1 MIRRGRNIE
10 ARCITIDWHASWI
23 GVHLSIDFWK
33 GNKMQKNSG
42 FTLLELAVVIAI
54 IGILSGIAIPNFIN
68 WLPKYKLKNAAMD
81 MRANFNSTRLNAV
94 KNNRDWAVIFDTA
107 NNSYHICSDSGA
119 NSVWDGPSGD
129 DTVEKSVILSEYNAG
144 VKFKSDPGGPLIFG
158 NRGMTNVGKVIEIT
172 NSDKSAQYRITTTL
186 AGGIIM
192 DRL

>member
-1 MIRRGRNIE
+1 MIGRSGNME
-10 ARCITIDWHASWI
+10 QKCITIDWHAFWI
-23 GVHLSIDFWK
+23 RVYTSIDFWK
-33 GNKMQKNSG
+33 GNKMKKNSG

-81 MRANFNSTRLNAV
+81 IRGNLNATRLNAV
-94 KNNRDWAVIFDTA
+94 KTNADWAVFFDKA

-119 NSVWDGPSGD
+119 NSVWDCPGGD
-129 DTVEKSVILSEYNAG
+129 DTVENTVNLSDYNAG
-144 VKFKSDPGGPLIFG
+144 VSFTSDSGLLIFG
-158 NRGMTNVGKVIEIT
+158 NRGMTNGLIVKIT
-172 NSDKSAQYRITTTL
+172 NSDKSAQYRIQTTL